1 MSPFLEG
8 WVGNPAATHS
18 LGEEARE
25 SIQAARAKV
34 GRLVGGRPEGVVFTS
49 GATEANNLAIK
60 GVVLGS
66 GGPGRRH
73 LVTTSIEHAS
83 VLTPC
88 RALEK
93 DGVELTILPVDAE
106 GHVEPRHVRAA
117 LRPDTRLVSIG
128 AANGEV
134 GVLQPWRAIAEVTRQ
149 AGVPLHV
156 DGVGAVGRVPLAVES
171 DGIDLLTISANDLYG
186 PPGVGALWIRPGT
199 RLVPQILGGGQEG
212 GLRAGTENLAGVVG
226 LGVAAEVA
234 LREGPAEADRLR
246 ALRDQLIAG
255 IGERC
260 RGARLTGPAGWRLP
274 HHVSLTVAGIK
285 GESLLLALDLVGVSA
300 ATGSSCSALSRE
312 PSRVLQALGLDAR
325 AAEGA
330 LCMTLGRWT
339 RADDVHV
346 LLAELPAIIERLRA
360 VSPLG

>member
-8 WVGNPAATHS
+8 WVGNPAAPHS
-18 LGEEARE
+18 LGDEARE
-25 SIQAARAKV
+25 SLQAARAKV
-34 GRLVGGRPEGVVFTS
+34 GRLVGGRPEGVTFTS

-60 GVVLGS
+60 GVTLGVS
-66 GGPGRRH
+66 GRH
-73 LVTTSIEHAS
+73 VVTTSIEHAS

-93 DGVELTILPVDAE
+93 GGVELTVLPVDAE
-106 GHVEPRHVRAA
+106 GRVEPRQVRAA
-117 LRPDTRLVSIG
+117 LRPDTCLVSIG

-134 GVLQPWRAIAEVTRQ
+134 GVVQPWRAIAEVTRQ
-149 AGVPLHV
+149 ARVPFHV
-156 DGVGAVGRVPLAVES
+156 DGVGAVGRVPLAAEA

-199 RLVPQILGGGQEG
+199 RLVPQLVGGGQEG

-246 ALRDQLIAG
+246 ALRDQLVAG
-255 IGERC
+255 IRERC
-260 RGARLTGPAGWRLP
+260 PGVRLTGPGEWRLP
-274 HHVSLTVAGIK
+274 HHVSLTVPGVK

-300 ATGSSCSALSRE
+300 ATGSPCTALSRE

-325 AAEGA
+325 GAEGA

-339 RADDVHV
+339 RAEDIQV
-346 LLAELPAIIERLRA
+346 LLAELPPIIERLIA